1 MTVFNEI
8 RKLAEAT
15 TNDYLAQAARGG
27 KKIVGYFCSYVP
39 EEMLHAAG
47 AVPYRMR
54 AVGSTGTI
62 LGDTYFSSANCSFVR
77 RVLDSGLRGDFDF
90 LDGIVFMNGCD
101 HNRRLFDNWS
111 YAHPD
116 TGFNRMLFVPHGR
129 SEACLGQYLHELG
142 KFRGFLEEYFGTGL
156 TVEKLRDSIG
166 LYNRKRAL
174 LKEIADSRKA
184 TVLPLSGTEFLA
196 LMLAV
201 TAVPV
206 EDAIALLERV
216 LAELRAGRVHTEKA
230 ALRLFVTGSC
240 LEELSHMELVESAG
254 AVVVADAICLGARY
268 FEHSVSEEGDPIDA
282 LAQRY
287 LRNLSCPRMMD
298 DVHSRMAYAKETV
311 AAFGIDAVILE
322 KLEFCSMMS
331 GESYIGSHELR
342 KADIPSITL
351 TRELYGGGVGQL
363 KTRIQ
368 AFYEKVINR
377 S

>member
-15 TNDYLAQAARGG
+15 TNDYLAAAARGG
-27 KKIVGYFCSYVP
+27 RKIVGHFCSYVP
-39 EEMLHAAG
+39 EEMIHAAG

-54 AVGSTGTI
+54 AVGSTGTT

-77 RVLDSGLRGDFDF
+77 RVLDQGLRGDFDF

-111 YAHPD
+111 YANPD
-116 TGFNRMLFVPHGR
+116 TGFNHMLFVPHGR
-129 SEACLGQYLHELG
+129 SEACLGQYLHELE
-142 KFRGFLEEYFGTGL
+142 KLKGFLEEHFGTAL
-156 TVEKLRDSIG
+156 TVEKLRESIG
-166 LYNRKRAL
+166 LHNRKRAL
-174 LKEIADSRKA
+174 LKEIADCRKA
-184 TVLPLSGTEFLA
+184 TVLPLSGTEFLS

-206 EDAIALLERV
+206 EDAIPLLERV
-216 LAELRAGRVHTEKA
+216 IGEIRAGRVHTEKA
-230 ALRLFVTGSC
+230 AMRLFVTGSC
-240 LEELSHMELVESAG
+240 LEELSHLELLESAG

-268 FEHSVSEEGDPIDA
+268 FEHNVSLDGDPLSA
-282 LAQRY
+282 LGERY

-298 DVHSRMAYAKETV
+298 DMTGRISHVRETV
-311 AAFGIDAVILE
+311 AAFGADAVILE

-331 GESYIGSHELR
+331 GESYISSHELR
-342 KADIPSITL
+342 KFDIPSITL